1 MAVPP
6 HRPTSQF
13 YTCAIR
19 LFRAT
24 GADGYRMYRYNTDEG
39 QQPAMT
45 TTPIEQPDDSG
56 VPCWFHEF
64 ALANAAQHAELAD
77 RIAQAEQRS
86 IDRIGQAEQHNMD
99 RTAQAEQRGIDRTAQ
114 AEQRGIDRTA
124 QAEQQG
130 MTVRRKPN
138 SGASTASRG
147 SRRGS
152 WPSSNGLPGWRPA
165 SSAGW
170 WEVRLEWSGCSRQW
184 LPLPPLPGPSGA
196 RSKAD
201 LSPYQLCLRYALKSD
216 D

>member
-1 MAVPP
+1 MQTKNIESMAVPP
-6 HRPTSQF
+6 LRPTSQF

-39 QQPAMT
+39 QKPAMT

-56 VPCWFHEF
+56 VPRWFHEF

-86 IDRIGQAEQHNMD
+86 IDRIGQAEQHNIG
-99 RTAQAEQRGIDRTAQ
+99 TAQRKPNNGASTARRKPNNG
-114 AEQRGIDRTA
+114 ASTA
-124 QAEQQG
+124 RRKPNSRAS
-130 MTVRRKPN
+130 TVRRKPN

-152 WPSSNGLPGWRPA
+152 WPSSNELPGWRPA

-170 WEVRLEWSGCSRQW
+170 WEVRLEWLGCSRQ
-184 LPLPPLPGPSGA
+184 
-196 RSKAD
+196 
-201 LSPYQLCLRYALKSD
+201 
-216 D
+216 

>member
-1 MAVPP
+1 MQTKNIESMAVPP
-6 HRPTSQF
+6 LRPTSQF

-39 QQPAMT
+39 QKPAMT

-56 VPCWFHEF
+56 VPRWFYEF

-130 MTVRRKPN
+130 IDR
-138 SGASTASRG
+138 TAQAEQRG
-147 SRRGS
+147 IDRITRVEERVVALEQRVARMETRIIRWVVGS
-152 WPSSNGLPGWRPA
+152 AVGMVGVFAAVVAAAAAAWAVW
-165 SSAGW
+165 
-170 WEVRLEWSGCSRQW
+170 
-184 LPLPPLPGPSGA
+184 GPIQG
-196 RSKAD
+196 
-201 LSPYQLCLRYALKSD
+201 
-216 D
+216 